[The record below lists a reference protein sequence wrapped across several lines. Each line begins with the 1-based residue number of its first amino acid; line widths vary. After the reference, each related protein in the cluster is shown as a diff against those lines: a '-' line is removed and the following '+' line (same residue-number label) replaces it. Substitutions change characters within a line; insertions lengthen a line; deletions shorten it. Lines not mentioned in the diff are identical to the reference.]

1 MTEHHIAYLSCGS
14 NMGDRIA
21 NLRSAIHDLREG
33 PVLVRRI
40 SSVYE
45 TEPVGFRE
53 QPWFMNIALEVE
65 TGLAPRELL
74 AGCQKIEEAHG
85 RIRSFNGA
93 PRPLDLDILLYED
106 LILDEPSLQIPHPR
120 MAERRFVL
128 EPLEQ
133 IAPGVCHPV
142 LGKSIRA
149 LLAACPDPSKVI
161 LRSELAE

>member
-21 NLRSAIHDLREG
+21 NLRSAIRDLRAG
-33 PVLVRRI
+33 PIVVRRI

-45 TEPVGFRE
+45 TEPVGFRD
-53 QPWFMNIALEVE
+53 QPWFMNIALEIE
-65 TGLAPRELL
+65 TSLAPHEML
-74 AGCQKIEEAHG
+74 ASCRKIEAAHG
-85 RIRSFNGA
+85 RIRSFTGA

-128 EPLEQ
+128 QPLVQ
-133 IAPGVCHPV
+133 IAPEVRHPV

-149 LLAACPDPSKVI
+149 LLTACPDTSKVI
-161 LRSELAE
+161 LHSELAE